1 MLNVRVVVS
10 NLPVDFV
17 RPWRGDDGWGQI
29 HVCLSADKSPFCWY
43 CTEKIK
49 ISVVASVLNENA
61 IIVNFTL
68 CVESYASE
76 PLAGLLCEVALE
88 VLVVT
93 VVVGIDNDFLG
104 RRRWSVDLESP
115 VSACFVENWVCR
127 ALAR

>member
-29 HVCLSADKSPFCWY
+29 HVCLSADKSPFFWY
-43 CTEKIK
+43 CTENIK
-49 ISVVASVLNENA
+49 ISVVTGVLKESA
-61 IIVNFTL
+61 IRVTDNF

-76 PLAGLLCEVALE
+76 PLPGLLCEVALE

-104 RRRWSVDLESP
+104 RRRWSVDL
-115 VSACFVENWVCR
+115 
-127 ALAR
+127 